1 MRYEPVG
8 DTQLEDGWRKSI
20 GPANVRLQQAA
31 KLLELPRATAHL
43 SASTHLQLSER
54 IRLIAFS
61 SGCPLSIEAVG
72 RIRQGS
78 VARVHC
84 RPGFRVSPSQRPI

>member
-1 MRYEPVG
+1 MRYELVG
-8 DTQLEDGWRKSI
+8 GTQLKDGRRKSI

-31 KLLELPRATAHL
+31 KVLELLRATAHL
-43 SASTHLQLSER
+43 SASTHLQLSEL
-54 IRLIAFS
+54 IRLAAFS
-61 SGCPLSIEAVG
+61 SGQPLQIEAVG